1 MAQIPEVE
9 IVENFVAN
17 QEPKELQEIPNKIR
31 FLVEGSP
38 NLESKIATLQ
48 KFYPKVEVDTLQ
60 NNNFIVTDDSGRQF
74 QLDNKKEFT
83 FGDVIDVGKEI
94 TEIIGAIGGATTGA
108 IGGTAVAPGVG
119 TVAGAVTGAGAG
131 TAAGAEIFERVA
143 QQFGAEALRTI
154 KNMQHKE

>member
-60 NNNFIVTDDSGRQF
+60 NNNFIS
-74 QLDNKKEFT
+74 
-83 FGDVIDVGKEI
+83 
-94 TEIIGAIGGATTGA
+94 
-108 IGGTAVAPGVG
+108 
-119 TVAGAVTGAGAG
+119 
-131 TAAGAEIFERVA
+131 
-143 QQFGAEALRTI
+143 
-154 KNMQHKE
+154 

>member
-1 MAQIPEVE
+1 MAQIHEVE

-94 TEIIGAIGGATTGA
+94 TEIIGAIGGATTGNYRWYCCCSWRWYSCRCCNRCRCRYSCRCRN
-108 IGGTAVAPGVG
+108 I
-119 TVAGAVTGAGAG
+119 
-131 TAAGAEIFERVA
+131 
-143 QQFGAEALRTI
+143 
-154 KNMQHKE
+154 